1 MAKDQSNHLVA
12 GSLRNFSKDSCS
24 LVPFPALSPGAGGSQ
39 VLVEL
44 MIRAA
49 WDEHPR
55 SILKLPTG
63 LVSARL
69 LK

>member
-1 MAKDQSNHLVA
+1 VAKDQSNRLVA
-12 GSLRNFSKDSCS
+12 GSLRNFSKDSCAPTRS
-24 LVPFPALSPGAGGSQ
+24 SQ

-49 WDEHPR
+49 WADRPR

-63 LVSARL
+63 LRPAAL
-69 LK
+69 LS